1 MIELFEQDVRTNAR
15 QSSKGNQLKW
25 ENQNFWYKADYTGY
39 EGLAEYVISHLLQ
52 LSDLQPEEYVLYEP
66 VQIRYHDRLFTGARS
81 RDFLEQG
88 WQIFTLERLFQQYFG
103 ESLNKAVWS
112 ITAPAERLS
121 FLVNQVER
129 ITGLPGF
136 GKHMN
141 KVLTID
147 AVFLNED
154 RHTHNLAVLMNE
166 KGEFRYC
173 PIFDNG
179 AGLLAD
185 TTIDYPLGA
194 DEYTLISRVKGK
206 TFSTSL
212 EEQMNVSEELYGMN
226 LHFRFTGEDI
236 DMLLA
241 SNEESSDACYYPA
254 EIRSR
259 VKKILHEQMRKYLY
273 LFK

>member
-1 MIELFEQDVRTNAR
+1 MIEVFEQDVRTNAR

-25 ENQNFWYKADYTGY
+25 ESQGFWYKADYTGY
-39 EGLAEYVISHLLQ
+39 EGLTEYVISHLLL

-103 ESLNKAVWS
+103 ESLNKAIWS
-112 ITAPAERLS
+112 IAAPAERLS

-141 KVLTID
+141 KVLTVD

-185 TTIDYPLGA
+185 TTIDYPLGE
-194 DEYTLISRVKGK
+194 DEYTLIGRVKGK

-236 DMLLA
+236 DRLLA
-241 SNEESSDACYYPA
+241 SNEKSSDACYYSA

-259 VKKILHEQMRKYLY
+259 VKKILHEQMRKYPY